1 MAMDN
6 TQYDSSTTEAPSTA
20 YRSLARVLGE
30 TNLERKCRL
39 LFGACLLFL
48 IAAAFV
54 WVDQVAEEP
63 VFRALEQGRFNVQQR
78 ARAFAVMK
86 MLKLHFVAWA
96 STEDQK
102 ALVEDIIRGLEAD
115 SYRAEIMSPAGDPHL
130 GVVAPQESWE
140 QELLEQLQEEI
151 RRQQPELPAENPS
164 GSTDQAATGSPA
176 GAATAQSVPGTSP
189 GNAPATDIPSL
200 KAILAMPETLK
211 PSDFATPD
219 GVPVVYREQFRPLAE
234 AGHYE
239 YYYYQPVYF
248 KDACRGCHVRL
259 PSTGAV
265 SASVETAALPAP
277 YEPFRVVKV
286 ILPYRESL
294 AAVHWIRAILS
305 ATGIIMFFGTMI
317 TLYVIVRYVIVSP
330 LKHLR
335 DVSDSISRGN
345 LGVRAEIQT
354 NDEFEELAASFNR
367 MVRHLTETQAN
378 LQRAN
383 QELDAKVDELAQL
396 NMRLY
401 EMNRVKSEFLA
412 NMSHELR
419 TPLNSIIGFSEV
431 LQSIPSL
438 TEKQKRYAQNIQKS
452 GRALL
457 EMINDI
463 LDLAKLEAGK
473 MDVRPSEFD
482 IANLVVTQ
490 CDLVRHLAE
499 DKNISLTVD
508 VPDNLPPIYQDPAK
522 VQQILT
528 NLLSNA
534 IKFTP
539 EGGRVQ
545 VRAQRLDDGRLRL
558 TVIDTGVGIA
568 EEDREIIFEKFRQGR
583 RILGEDGL
591 TREYSGTGLGLSIV
605 KELCRL
611 LGGEIDFS
619 SELGK
624 GSTFWVTLPWH
635 WRRSVLSGAP
645 DTGTELSRAEAL
657 H

>member
-1 MAMDN
+1 M
-6 TQYDSSTTEAPSTA
+6 S
-20 YRSLARVLGE
+20 YRSLTKVLGE

-78 ARAFAVMK
+78 ARAFTVMK

-102 ALVEDIIRGLEAD
+102 SLVEDIIRGLEAD
-115 SYRAEIMSPAGDPHL
+115 SYRAEILGPEGDPNL
-130 GVVAPQESWE
+130 GVVAPEEAWE
-140 QELLEQLQEEI
+140 REILQQLQEEI
-151 RRQQPELPAENPS
+151 RRQQPDLSA
-164 GSTDQAATGSPA
+164 GSTPEGTAVGRATATASAPNSAAASRATADNAQPA
-176 GAATAQSVPGTSP
+176 GE
-189 GNAPATDIPSL
+189 IPSL
-200 KAILAMPETLK
+200 KALLSMPETLK
-211 PSDFATPD
+211 FGDFAIPD
-219 GVPVVYREQFRPLAE
+219 GVPVVFREQFRPLAE
-234 AGHYE
+234 AGSYE
-239 YYYYQPVYF
+239 YAYYQPVYF

-259 PSTGAV
+259 PSSGAV
-265 SASVETAALPAP
+265 SASTETAALPAA

-286 ILPYRESL
+286 VLPYRESL

-330 LKHLR
+330 LKHVR

-345 LGVRAEIQT
+345 LGLRAEIQT
-354 NDEFEELAASFNR
+354 NDEFEELADSFNR
-367 MVRHLTETQAN
+367 MVRHLTETQEN
-378 LQRAN
+378 LERAN
-383 QELDAKVDELAQL
+383 RALDAKVDELAQL

-438 TEKQKRYAQNIQKS
+438 TDKQKRYAQNIQKA

-457 EMINDI
+457 ELINDI

-473 MDVRPSEFD
+473 MEVRPSEFD
-482 IANLVVTQ
+482 IANLVLTQ
-490 CDLVRHLAE
+490 CDLVRHLA
-499 DKNISLTVD
+499 DAKNISLSVD
-508 VPDNLPPIYQDPAK
+508 VPQDLPLMFQDAAK

-539 EGGRVQ
+539 EGGRVH
-545 VRAQRLDDGRLRL
+545 VRAEQLTDGQLRL
-558 TVIDTGVGIA
+558 TVSDTGVGIA
-568 EEDREIIFEKFRQGR
+568 EEDRDIIFEKFRQGR

-611 LGGEIDFS
+611 LGGQIDFT

-635 WRRSVLSGAP
+635 WYRPIAPSTSEVGASISQ
-645 DTGTELSRAEAL
+645 TEAVS
-657 H
+657 